1 MSFGARWTG
10 LSGAFAFALA
20 AFGCDARFVYEGFR
34 GDAGGAATDA
44 GNAADAGFSS
54 DAGTQSDG
62 GSTTDA
68 GFSSD
73 AGTQSDGGSTTDAG
87 TTSDRPIA
95 RGAFE
100 GLGGHAAVG
109 SVTLVARAGGGFALA
124 FDSSFTVTPGPGTVV
139 VLTTRDSLGT
149 MIQTS
154 LGDVEVAAVGA
165 SSGAREYTLAADPG
179 ARRTVFIFCK
189 PFGIEFGRARLD
201 DV

>member
-1 MSFGARWTG
+1 MRFGARWTG
-10 LSGAFAFALA
+10 LNGAFALALA

-44 GNAADAGFSS
+44 GNASDAGFSS
-54 DAGTQSDG
+54 DAGTL
-62 GSTTDA
+62 
-68 GFSSD
+68 
-73 AGTQSDGGSTTDAG
+73 SDGGSTTDAG
-87 TTSDRPIA
+87 TTSDRTLA

-100 GLGGHAAVG
+100 GLGGYAAVG

-124 FDSSFTVTPGPGTVV
+124 FDSSFTVTPGAGTVV
-139 VLTTRDSLGT
+139 VLTTRDTLGT

-179 ARRTVFIFCK
+179 TRRTVFIFCK

>member
-1 MSFGARWTG
+1 
-10 LSGAFAFALA
+10 LNGAFAFALA

-44 GNAADAGFSS
+44 GNAAADAGNAAADAGFSS
-54 DAGTQSDG
+54 DAGTLSDG
-62 GSTTDA
+62 GR
-68 GFSSD
+68 
-73 AGTQSDGGSTTDAG
+73 TTDAG
-87 TTSDRPIA
+87 TTSDRVLA

-124 FDSSFTVTPGPGTVV
+124 FDASFTVTPGPGTVV